1 MSHVWTAQFSLLH
14 FCVLIASYSYK
25 SKPVS
30 FGMCASPQLVLTESL
45 VNYRVFSTLSLLS
58 KTLIWQAF
66 SF

>member
-1 MSHVWTAQFSLLH
+1 MSHIRTAQFFAPFL
-14 FCVLIASYSYK
+14 CADTRYSYR

-30 FGMCASPQLVLTESL
+30 FGMCASPQLVLRESL
-45 VNYRVFSTLSLLS
+45 VNYRIFSTLSLLS

>member
-1 MSHVWTAQFSLLH
+1 MSHIRTAQFSWLH
-14 FCVLIASYSYK
+14 FCVLIARYSYR

-30 FGMCASPQLVLTESL
+30 FGMCASPQLVLRESL
-45 VNYRVFSTLSLLS
+45 VNYRIFSTLSLLS